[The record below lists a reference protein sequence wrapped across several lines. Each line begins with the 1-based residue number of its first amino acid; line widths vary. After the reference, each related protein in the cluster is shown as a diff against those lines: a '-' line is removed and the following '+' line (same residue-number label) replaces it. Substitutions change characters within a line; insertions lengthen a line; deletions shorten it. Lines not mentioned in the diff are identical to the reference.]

1 MKKLLN
7 KRGSVLFL
15 VVVVMA
21 LLLVAASATYYV
33 VRNQHISANTHYASE
48 QSYQTAYS
56 VSKAVSDFIDNRI
69 GDIAGGGSALNAKEN
84 KLISEMLSLTTG
96 SFLSDIDLKELGMGE
111 AKVTIKKAG
120 ATAVPGSDNTA
131 VTFEIETTAEVNGE
145 STRLVM
151 LKEITTGPTEYFN
164 RFLTSTGGRQE
175 DVLIG
180 SHTIL
185 SDAFFENDYTV
196 LGVATTKLNDS
207 VYVSGTLHD
216 KGIAYNETNPAAEI
230 VVSENFY
237 SDSVSHGGF
246 YVDKIYVGGDF
257 LCQKPL
263 LDVDEVYVLGDY
275 TDKSVGSTCATKFY
289 IDGDCY
295 IHTQAPNAEYH
306 INGDLYLYNNGSN
319 NGTYYVD
326 GDVYIYIGLG
336 QWIGNPSGVIKKLE
350 YGGER
355 IDTGYEFFESTWKD
369 NVYKKDSPSSF
380 TEDEVAAVNN
390 YITTGTAR
398 QSYQEWHAEDY
409 FNTLTDIDEITLDDD
424 THPNV
429 QHVGEPGGDGKIYT
443 SDYLVTINKNSII
456 HPALSWGNNGTHYI
470 VIDATSQD
478 IYIKLVP
485 LSGNVFTFTEPATVE
500 SWGSYGGGYVNIVVK
515 GPHSVIFI
523 LPDGVDFQMD
533 SQSFIGHMDLAMA
546 FTNTTTWD
554 ALWAYGKLRTGSNAL
569 GSQDN
574 AAATMAGF
582 LNPADEDGVVT
593 LKTSSING
601 AQNYAHNNIFL
612 VTLSKTN
619 TLKFNAQ
626 STFCG
631 YIYAPNGIMDAND
644 LNGQGLAFA
653 GGLIIGSYNYQ
664 CAGAVLSF
672 TTPYAYSYPDG
683 TCAYPNLVGKETD
696 IVKHLISFAN
706 AGAGYP
712 GGADLSSGIQGI
724 RNLGY
729 Q

>member
-21 LLLVAASATYYV
+21 LLMIAASATYYV
-33 VRNQHISANTHYASE
+33 IRNQHASANTHYASE

-96 SFLSDIDLKELGMGE
+96 SFLSEIDLKDLGMGD

-120 ATAVPGSDNTA
+120 ATAVPGSENTA
-131 VTFEIETTAEVNGE
+131 VTFEITTTAEVNGE
-145 STRLVM
+145 TTRLVM
-151 LKEITTGPTEYFN
+151 LKEVTMGPTDYFN

-180 SHTIL
+180 AHTIL

-196 LGVATTKLNDS
+196 LGVATTQLNDS
-207 VYVSGTLHD
+207 VYVCGTLHD
-216 KGIAYNETNPAAEI
+216 KGIAYNQSDPAEEI

-246 YVDKIYVGGDF
+246 YVNKIYVGGDF
-257 LCQKPL
+257 ICQKPM
-263 LDVDEVYVLGDY
+263 LDVKEVYVLGDY
-275 TDKSVGSTCATKFY
+275 TDKSVGSTCATKLY

-295 IHTQAPNAEYH
+295 IYAQEPNAEYH
-306 INGDLYLYNNGSN
+306 INGDLHLYNNSSN
-319 NGTYYVD
+319 NGTFYVN
-326 GDVYIYIGLG
+326 GDVYIYFGLG
-336 QWIGNPSGVIKKLE
+336 QWINNPSGVIKKIE

-355 IDTGYEFFESTWKD
+355 IDTGNEFFEATWKN
-369 NVYKKDSPSSF
+369 NVYQKDDPSLF
-380 TEDEVAAVNN
+380 TDDEVGAVSN

-409 FNTLTDIDEITLDDD
+409 FDTLTDIDEITLDNEDD
-424 THPNV
+424 PHV
-429 QHVGEPGGDGKIYT
+429 EHVGEPGGDGKIYT
-443 SDYLVTINKNSII
+443 SDYLVTIDNNSII
-456 HPALSWGNNGTHYI
+456 HPALSWGNNGKHFI
-470 VIDATSQD
+470 VIDATSKD

-485 LSGNVFTFTEPATVE
+485 LSGNVFTFTEPATKE
-500 SWGSYGGGYVNIVVK
+500 SWGYSGGGYVNVLVK

-533 SQSFIGHMDLAMA
+533 GQSFIGHMDLAMA
-546 FTNTTTWD
+546 FTNKTTWD
-554 ALWAYGKLRTGSNAL
+554 DLWEYGKIRTAVQNST
-569 GSQDN
+569 SVVT
-574 AAATMAGF
+574 TMDGF
-582 LNPADEDGVVT
+582 LEDEYRDGKLYAT
-593 LKTSSING
+593 RLKVNSING
-601 AQNYAHNNIFL
+601 ANNYAHNNIFL
-612 VTLSKTN
+612 VTTGKTN
-619 TLKFNAQ
+619 TLRFNAQ
-626 STFCG
+626 ASFCG
-631 YIYAPNGIMDAND
+631 YIYGPNAIMDAND
-644 LNGQGLAFA
+644 LAGGGLAFA
-653 GGLIIGSYNYQ
+653 GGLIVGSYNYQ
-664 CAGAVLSF
+664 CAQAVLSF

-683 TCAYPNLVGKETD
+683 TCAYPDLVGKETD
-696 IVKHLISFAN
+696 IVKYLINFAN

-712 GGADLSSGIQGI
+712 GGGDSSSGIQGI